1 MDLADGHVDFLP
13 FVSPCPFYSSLRVSS
28 RLHVVLMY
36 EVSLRGSRSLPQK
49 GGAMQMGTF
58 VSKLMLQARPGE
70 SQTGQRAG

>member
-36 EVSLRGSRSLPQK
+36 EVSL
-49 GGAMQMGTF
+49 GAMQMGTF